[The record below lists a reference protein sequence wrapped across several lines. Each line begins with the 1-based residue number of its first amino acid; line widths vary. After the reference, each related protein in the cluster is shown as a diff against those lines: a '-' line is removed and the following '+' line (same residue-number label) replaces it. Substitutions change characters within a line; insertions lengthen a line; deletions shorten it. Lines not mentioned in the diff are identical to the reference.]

1 MTMMSPFFTPDKE
14 NFPSKS
20 VTVPLL
26 VPLIITE
33 APITVSPR
41 SSTTTPVQVEV
52 CCVALTAKLLVPANA
67 GEAPMHPKD
76 TAMTNC
82 FKSEFMFIN

>member
-1 MTMMSPFFTPDKE
+1 MSPFFTLLKE
-14 NFPSKS
+14 NLPSKS
-20 VTVPLL
+20 VTVPLE
-26 VPLIITE
+26 VPFTSIE

-82 FKSEFMFIN
+82 FKSEFMFIS

>member
-1 MTMMSPFFTPDKE
+1 MSPFFTLLKE
-14 NFPSKS
+14 NLPSTS
-20 VTVPLL
+20 VTVPLE
-26 VPLIITE
+26 VPFTSTE

-41 SSTTTPVQVEV
+41 SSTTTPVQIEV
-52 CCVALTAKLLVPANA
+52 CCVAFTAKLLVPANA

-82 FKSEFMFIN
+82 FKSEFMFIS

>member
-1 MTMMSPFFTPDKE
+1 MSPFFTLLKE
-14 NFPSKS
+14 NLPSKS
-20 VTVPLL
+20 VTTPLDVPFTS
-26 VPLIITE
+26 TE
-33 APITVSPR
+33 APITVSPK

-52 CCVALTAKLLVPANA
+52 CCVALIAKLLVPANA

-82 FKSEFMFIN
+82 FKSEFMFIS

>member
-1 MTMMSPFFTPDKE
+1 MSPFFTLLKE
-14 NFPSKS
+14 NLPSKS
-20 VTVPLL
+20 VTAPLDVPFTS
-26 VPLIITE
+26 TE

-82 FKSEFMFIN
+82 FKSEFMFIS